1 MTASA
6 VAGARRSPHDHVAD
20 VSVQVQRGESCAECS
35 AVSSEQRVISRRAVI
50 AGLAMAGTSGV
61 GYALVPT
68 RRMSDERNGFHYADA
83 IPKSFAGWTL
93 DERAGALVANPQAQT
108 LLDKLYSE
116 IVERSYVSAAGERVM
131 LSIAYGG
138 DQADVSVQLH
148 YPEICYPAQGFQVL
162 GKQVGQVHL
171 PGGDIPVRRLET
183 VYSRVRYEPVT
194 YWTLIGNE
202 FSLGGWQKRW
212 AQIKHGLQ
220 GEIVDGVLVRVSSIS
235 RDTKAAFALQ
245 DRFIGDLVNA
255 VGPAARRRLVDF

>member
-1 MTASA
+1 
-6 VAGARRSPHDHVAD
+6 
-20 VSVQVQRGESCAECS
+20 VST
-35 AVSSEQRVISRRAVI
+35 EQRVFSRRAII

-83 IPKSFAGWTL
+83 IPRAFAGWTL

-116 IVERSYVSAAGERVM
+116 IVERSYVNAAGERVM

-162 GKQVGQVHL
+162 GKQVGRVHL
-171 PGGDIPVRRLET
+171 PGGDIPVRRIET
-183 VYSRVRYEPVT
+183 VYSRVRFEPVT

-202 FSLGGWQKRW
+202 FSLGGWDKRW

-245 DRFIGDLVNA
+245 DRFIGDLVA
-255 VGPAARRRLVDF
+255 SVSPGARHRLVDF